1 MVCSPVSPALR
12 GRDKRVKD
20 SVWPW
25 LPQTVS
31 KTKRAALFEWD
42 FLLQSLFME
51 LESWLVVRAF
61 DGLSNLE
68 RLVSVLRTHVV
79 VHHPSSRGSDT
90 IFWLPVVA
98 KHM

>member
-1 MVCSPVSPALR
+1 M
-12 GRDKRVKD
+12 
-20 SVWPW
+20 
-25 LPQTVS
+25 
-31 KTKRAALFEWD
+31 
-42 FLLQSLFME
+42 ME